1 MKIFMIVDDSPVI
14 RKVARR
20 IFEGM
25 GHVVCEAVDGLDAL
39 EKCNSNMPDAI
50 IVDWDMPRMNGVEFI
65 AQFQLLRDSE
75 NTKILFCTSEV
86 NVTEMMKAKRAGCH
100 GYIVK
105 PFTRDILNNGLL
117 NVGIETAAAA
127 A

>member
-25 GHVVCEAVDGLDAL
+25 GHIVSEAVDGLDAL
-39 EKCNSNMPDAI
+39 EKCNASMPDAI

-65 AQFQLLRDSE
+65 TQFHLLRGSE
-75 NTKILFCTSEV
+75 NTKVLFCTSEV

-117 NVGIETAAAA
+117 NVGIEAAAA
-127 A
+127 

>member
-39 EKCNSNMPDAI
+39 EKCNSSMPDAV
-50 IVDWDMPRMNGVEFI
+50 IVDWDMPRMNGVDFI
-65 AQFQLLRDSE
+65 TQFNLLKGSE
-75 NTKILFCTSEV
+75 NTKVLFCTSEV

-105 PFTRDILNNGLL
+105 PFTRDILNNSLL
-117 NVGIETAAAA
+117 NVGIEVEAA
-127 A
+127 

>member
-25 GHVVCEAVDGLDAL
+25 GYVVCEAVDGLDAL
-39 EKCNSNMPDAI
+39 EKCNTNMPDAI
-50 IVDWDMPRMNGVEFI
+50 IVDWEMPRMNGVEFI
-65 AQFQLLRDSE
+65 TQFHLLRGSEDS
-75 NTKILFCTSEV
+75 KVLFCTSEV

-105 PFTRDILNNGLL
+105 PFTRDILNNALL
-117 NVGIETAAAA
+117 NVGIEATAA
-127 A
+127 

>member
-25 GHVVCEAVDGLDAL
+25 GHVVTEAVDGLDAL
-39 EKCNSNMPDAI
+39 EKCNENMPDAI
-50 IVDWDMPRMNGVEFI
+50 IVDWDMPRMNGVDFI
-65 AQFQLLRDSE
+65 TQFHLLRGSE
-75 NTKILFCTSEV
+75 NAKVLFCTSEV

-105 PFTRDILNNGLL
+105 PFTRDILSNGLL
-117 NVGIETAAAA
+117 NVGIETEAA
-127 A
+127 

>member
-25 GHVVCEAVDGLDAL
+25 GHVVTEAVDGLDAL

-50 IVDWDMPRMNGVEFI
+50 IVDWDMPRMNGVDFI
-65 AQFQLLRDSE
+65 SQFHLLRGSE
-75 NTKILFCTSEV
+75 DVKVLFCTSEV

-117 NVGIETAAAA
+117 NVGIEAQAA
-127 A
+127 

>member
-1 MKIFMIVDDSPVI
+1 MKIFMIVDDSPII

-25 GHVVCEAVDGLDAL
+25 GHVVNEAVDGLDAL
-39 EKCNSNMPDAI
+39 EKCNSSMPDAI
-50 IVDWDMPRMNGVEFI
+50 IVDWEMPRMNGVEFI
-65 AQFQLLRDSE
+65 NQFHLLRGSE
-75 NTKILFCTSEV
+75 DTKVLFCTSEV

-105 PFTRDILNNGLL
+105 PFTRDILNNAILS
-117 NVGIETAAAA
+117 VGIEAAAA
-127 A
+127 

>member
-39 EKCNSNMPDAI
+39 EKCNSSMPDAV
-50 IVDWDMPRMNGVEFI
+50 IVDWDMPRMNGVDFI
-65 AQFQLLRDSE
+65 TQFNLLKGSE
-75 NTKILFCTSEV
+75 NTKVLFCTSEV

-117 NVGIETAAAA
+117 NVGIEVEAA
-127 A
+127 